1 MKLFIA
7 ATVFGLGAANIANEG
22 QKMCLDIKTMCIDGS
37 DKAGCK
43 RQAAKDLTKGAN
55 LQMWK
60 CNDKE
65 NQKFEIID
73 GRLHNTLTGLCVDI
87 KAECAD
93 GSNEPKCKRQ
103 SLDDIKDEANVQLW
117 TCRKDDPEGFNS
129 SSYGNQKFDLMKDG
143 SFSNSRTGF
152 CLTAHKGEGD
162 ATNGANVHINKCGK
176 MDGPGEDPADQVFYW
191 KAVVEAND
199 FTRLVEVGETVQL
212 PAPAATWSPAAF
224 SAMAVG
230 ACASAALAAVA
241 VVRSLRP
248 STERLPMTNECE

>member
-7 ATVFGLGAANIANEG
+7 ATVFGLGAANVANERL
-22 QKMCLDIKTMCIDGS
+22 KMCLDIKAPCTDGS
-37 DKAGCK
+37 DKKGCERVK
-43 RQAAKDLTKGAN
+43 GKDLKKGAN
-55 LQMWK
+55 LQMWECHGK
-60 CNDKE
+60 D

-87 KAECAD
+87 KAMCTNGKD
-93 GSNEPKCKRQ
+93 EPGCKRQ

-117 TCRKDDPEGFNS
+117 TCRKDDKEGFAS
-129 SSYGNQKFDLMKDG
+129 ASYGNQKFDLMKDG

-162 ATNGANVHINKCGK
+162 ETNGANVHINKCGA
-176 MDGPGEDPADQVFYW
+176 MNGEGEHPGDQLYYW
-191 KAVVEAND
+191 KATVETTD
-199 FTRLVEVGETVQL
+199 FTRLVEVGETIQL

-248 STERLPMTNECE
+248 TTEQLPMTNGCE